1 MAPRAS
7 WLGVAGGES
16 EAEDESDPGSEDDPL
31 EMAAEES
38 AMKIRKRAGVPELVL
53 DQLPS
58 SIAGKMLTLNSIKSS
73 FFSVGL
79 LPEVLSHQL
88 LTAHG
93 PNA

>member
-73 FFSVGL
+73 FFFL
-79 LPEVLSHQL
+79 
-88 LTAHG
+88 
-93 PNA
+93 